1 MMTKPAETSRTFLDT
16 MTELLS
22 TLSVAPMGT
31 IMAKRMLDMQQGI
44 AGEMNQAA
52 HDWLDRRQAAVSSL
66 VGTAHKVMDKGFS
79 DTATYTS
86 MQEWYGGMVERLA
99 ADMKSP
105 YDLMLACSAH
115 VTPPVAKPAEKTA
128 SSFRR
133 AA

>member
-1 MMTKPAETSRTFLDT
+1 
-16 MTELLS
+16 
-22 TLSVAPMGT
+22 
-31 IMAKRMLDMQQGI
+31 
-44 AGEMNQAA
+44 
-52 HDWLDRRQAAVSSL
+52 
-66 VGTAHKVMDKGFS
+66 MDKGFS

-128 SSFRR
+128 STFRR

>member
-1 MMTKPAETSRTFLDT
+1 MTKPAETSRTIYDT
-16 MTELLS
+16 MTELFS
-22 TLSVAPMGT
+22 SMSAAPMGA
-31 IMAKRMLDMQQGI
+31 IMAKRALDMQQGI

-79 DTATYTS
+79 DTATFSS

-115 VTPPVAKPAEKTA
+115 VVPATTRKPAEKPA
-128 SSFRR
+128 STIRH